1 MECYCDYEPPSA
13 FSLTQPVARKPH
25 RCTSC
30 SRSIAPGEIY
40 EKAWGIW
47 DGEADTFKTCQHCIA
62 LRDWVRAHVPCACF
76 TFQEMR
82 DEALD
87 LAREYA
93 HEAPGLLFGALRR
106 YAKTGDVID
115 RHRKLRGRP

>member
-30 SRSIAPGEIY
+30 SRTIEPCEPY

-47 DGEADTFKTCQHCIA
+47 DGEAETFKTCRHCIA
-62 LRDWVRAHVPCACF
+62 LRD
-76 TFQEMR
+76 
-82 DEALD
+82 EALG

-93 HEAPGLLFGALRR
+93 NEAPGLLFGALRR
-106 YAKTGDVID
+106 YAKTGDILD